1 MVAVSKSD
9 IITKVYTLNKTA
21 ASLIKDNGQLKMF
34 NVISKAS
41 TIGNLFIANAARGHD
56 IQSVP
61 QTGYS
66 VFFPKGTFFIYV
78 KEILDCHRY
87 LKNINFDDLVLIL
100 LTLYPPICLT

>member
-1 MVAVSKSD
+1 MASSVGIWLLSQKVISSK
-9 IITKVYTLNKTA
+9 KVYTLNKTA

-61 QTGYS
+61 QPVNSG
-66 VFFPKGTFFIYV
+66 FFPKGTFFIYV
-78 KEILDCHRY
+78 
-87 LKNINFDDLVLIL
+87 
-100 LTLYPPICLT
+100 

>member
-9 IITKVYTLNKTA
+9 IIKKVYTLNKTA

-34 NVISKAS
+34 NVISKAP

-61 QTGYS
+61 QPVKKFS
-66 VFFPKGTFFIYV
+66 PKGDVFHLRIR
-78 KEILDCHRY
+78 KS
-87 LKNINFDDLVLIL
+87 
-100 LTLYPPICLT
+100 

>member
-41 TIGNLFIANAARGHD
+41 TIGNLFIANAAR
-56 IQSVP
+56 
-61 QTGYS
+61 
-66 VFFPKGTFFIYV
+66 VF
-78 KEILDCHRY
+78 LSQ
-87 LKNINFDDLVLIL
+87 
-100 LTLYPPICLT
+100 